1 MSSGWL
7 AGLLPGCQA
16 VLDDE
21 CVEGTAELAD
31 AFLGVVA
38 PDADGDGGAGG
49 VVGGLASF
57 GGGPDGCVDPAAELG
72 GGAGVGF
79 AAEAVDGQVA
89 QERAGAGQRAA
100 G

>member
-1 MSSGWL
+1 MI
-7 AGLLPGCQA
+7 
-16 VLDDE
+16 E
-21 CVEGTAELAD
+21 CVEGAAELAMRSW
-31 AFLGVVA
+31 ASW

-49 VVGGLASF
+49 VAGGLASF

-89 QERAGAGQRAA
+89 QERAGAGLHVA

>member
-7 AGLLPGCQA
+7 AGLVPGCQA

-21 CVEGTAELAD
+21 CVEGAAELAD

-72 GGAGVGF
+72 GGAGVQF

-89 QERAGAGQRAA
+89 QERGGAGQRAA